1 MKDVMMPKV
10 NSIPSCLADF
20 SKASASPAQAEAAP
34 AINEGIRQ
42 VHTSAAM
49 LGLAI
54 SMGAVGMLLPD
65 QSAQA
70 YTTTA
75 LKSSQLDLIASPKW
89 HSIRK
94 EMSPVEQIEIA
105 QSSRGIVPREPRNA
119 RLPRSRSILQQNF
132 ELASPFVE
140 PMVEAEETLWSLSQ
154 QQATAKAIAASH
166 PILKELEL
174 STDRVKL
181 NPILTSQ
188 LNPVLSQA
196 DAPLPRQQALDN
208 LRQQRNQLATS
219 LIELREEPQLA
230 SFQADASVNSEPEPI
245 LMQLDLDTKVIQAE
259 ASIAAAPT
267 QLDLSE
273 STKAELAP
281 PLHLPLPEVL
291 TTSKQQVYQVQPGD
305 TLAEIAER
313 YSISRSSLIKTN
325 KISNPDVIR
334 VDQQLFIPIPEAES
348 SPKTATLPSVSSSKN
363 LVSRAA
369 LKSSNGKRVTLNS
382 AQAPLQAQAEIP
394 LAMPA
399 SGKTE
404 LSQSH
409 LETTQYRYRHPS
421 TLYADSLKADVT
433 RLQQEY
439 RQDAQADPEPA
450 AAIQVGYQPT
460 QPQVDRQAPP
470 LRRATAAAPIEGE
483 NYYTRLQPLEGQIIE
498 PDLPPLSSPE
508 QYLPDSPTQFNGY
521 IWPAKGVLTSG
532 YGMRWGRMHRG
543 IDIAGPIGTP
553 IVAAASGEV
562 VSAGWSSGGYGNL
575 VKLMHPDGSLTLYAH
590 NSRILVHQGQEVEQG
605 QFIAEMGSSGYSTG
619 PHLHFEVHPN
629 GQAAVNPI
637 AYLPSAER

>member
-105 QSSRGIVPREPRNA
+105 QSSRGI
-119 RLPRSRSILQQNF
+119 LQQNF

-140 PMVEAEETLWSLSQ
+140 PTVEAEETLWSLSQ
-154 QQATAKAIAASH
+154 QQATAKAIASSH

-188 LNPVLSQA
+188 LNPVLSQS
-196 DAPLPRQQALDN
+196 DAPLLRQQALDN

-259 ASIAAAPT
+259 ASIPAAPT
-267 QLDLSE
+267 QLDLSDKTTE
-273 STKAELAP
+273 AELAP
-281 PLHLPLPEVL
+281 PLHLPLPEVI
-291 TTSKQQVYQVQPGD
+291 TTSEQQVYQVQPGD

-334 VDQQLFIPIPEAES
+334 VDQQLFIPISEAES
-348 SPKTATLPSVSSSKN
+348 SPKTATLPSVSSSKD
-363 LVSRAA
+363 LVSSAA

-404 LSQSH
+404 VSQSR

-508 QYLPDSPTQFNGY
+508 QYLPDSPTQFDGY

-532 YGMRWGRMHRG
+532 YGRRWGRMHRG

-553 IVAAASGEV
+553 IVAVAPGEV
-562 VSAGWSSGGYGNL
+562 VSAGWNSGGFGNL
-575 VKLMHPDGSLTLYAH
+575 VKLKHPDGSLTLYAH

>member
-42 VHTSAAM
+42 LHTSAAM

-54 SMGAVGMLLPD
+54 SMGAVGMLLPA

-70 YTTTA
+70 YTTA
-75 LKSSQLDLIASPKW
+75 LKSSQLDLVASPKW
-89 HSIRK
+89 HLIRK
-94 EMSPVEQIEIA
+94 GSPVEQIEIA
-105 QSSRGIVPREPRNA
+105 RERT
-119 RLPRSRSILQQNF
+119 RSILSPNF

-140 PMVEAEETLWSLSQ
+140 QMVEAEETLWSLSQ
-154 QQATAKAIAASH
+154 QPATTKAIAASK

-174 STDRVKL
+174 PTARGLDKLKSPLALPSEL
-181 NPILTSQ
+181 NPG
-188 LNPVLSQA
+188 LSQA
-196 DAPLPRQQALDN
+196 DAPLLRQQALDN
-208 LRQQRNQLATS
+208 LRLQRNQLATS
-219 LIELREEPQLA
+219 LIELRNSPQLA
-230 SFQADASVNSEPEPI
+230 SAQEADAPINSESEPV
-245 LMQLDLDTKVIQAE
+245 LMQLDLETKVLQAE
-259 ASIAAAPT
+259 ASIPAAPT
-267 QLDLSE
+267 QLDLSDKTTE
-273 STKAELAP
+273 ALAP
-281 PLHLPLPEVL
+281 PLHLPLPEVI
-291 TTSKQQVYQVQPGD
+291 TTSEQQVYQVQPGD

-348 SPKTATLPSVSSSKN
+348 SPKTATLPSVSSSKDS
-363 LVSRAA
+363 VSRAA
-369 LKSSNGKRVTLNS
+369 LKSFDGKRVTLKS
-382 AQAPLQAQAEIP
+382 AQAPLPLQAQAEIP

-404 LSQSH
+404 VSQSR

-439 RQDAQADPEPA
+439 RQDAQAEPEPA
-450 AAIQVGYQPT
+450 SAIQVGYQPT
-460 QPQVDRQAPP
+460 QPQVRPEAQP
-470 LRRATAAAPIEGE
+470 LKRATTAAAPIEGE
-483 NYYTRLQPLEGQIIE
+483 NYYTRLQPLEGQVIE

-508 QYLPDSPTQFNGY
+508 QYLPDSPTQFDGY

-543 IDIAGPIGTP
+543 IDIAGPVGTP

-562 VSAGWSSGGYGNL
+562 VSAGWNSGGYGNL

-637 AYLPSAER
+637 AYLPSSER